1 MKNTKAIISLII
13 FSILIISTADAQKI
27 SVEEGDLEFFK
38 EVSELNI
45 EYDFSGFGVGKFKTE
60 EAYIE
65 DKKADY
71 NKDEP
76 GKGDLWEEEWHA
88 DKENTYQPKFEQLF
102 NLIMLSEGTG
112 IVAGAYT
119 NADYTLILKTTFM
132 EPGYN
137 IGISRKDAS
146 INVEMTF
153 IKTDDPENPLAVVT
167 MVKVP
172 GRGGMGGD
180 FDTEYRIGEAYAK
193 AGKEMVQ
200 YVWKKVLK

>member
-1 MKNTKAIISLII
+1 MKKTKTIISLII
-13 FSILIISTADAQKI
+13 FSLFIISTADAQKI
-27 SVEEGDLEFFK
+27 SLEEGNLEFFK

-45 EYDFSGFGVGKFKTE
+45 EYDFSDFGVGKFKTE
-60 EAYIE
+60 EAYID
-65 DKKADY
+65 DKKKDY

-76 GKGDLWEEEWHA
+76 GKGDKWEEEWHA

-102 NLIMLSEGTG
+102 NLIMLSEEAG

-119 NADYTLILKTTFM
+119 NADYTLILKTTFL

-137 IGISRKDAS
+137 IGISRKNAS

-193 AGKEMVQ
+193 AGKELAS
-200 YVWKKVLK
+200 YIWKKVLK